1 MSVCKWTQAK
11 QERGSSALIGYWWWG
26 RLGNMGA
33 PRPPKTGSAFPED
46 LSSGPSLGVGP
57 SYLALTAEL
66 HSADQPTCCHSLAT
80 RPSPL
85 GPWRHDACLPSAPT
99 HTPLVL
105 SHRGR
110 ESGEQQTKQQT
121 SFPRDWCQGCALPGR
136 LPGSPAWH
144 PVEPVPGVRGQAF
157 WGESV
162 CPVLPWRQLSL
173 EALAELPEGSSWA
186 RAGVGDS

>member
-1 MSVCKWTQAK
+1 MVVGKA
-11 QERGSSALIGYWWWG
+11 
-26 RLGNMGA
+26 GNMGA
-33 PRPPKTGSAFPED
+33 SGPPKTGSVFAED
-46 LSSGPSLGVGP
+46 LSSGPSLGVEP
-57 SYLALTAEL
+57 SHLALTAEL
-66 HSADQPTCCHSLAT
+66 HSADQPTCCHFPAT

-105 SHRGR
+105 SRRGR
-110 ESGEQQTKQQT
+110 ESGERQTKQQT
-121 SFPRDWCQGCALPGR
+121 
-136 LPGSPAWH
+136 GSPPSRGTSARAVLFPEGFQAPPH
-144 PVEPVPGVRGQAF
+144 GILLSLFPGCGGRPF

-186 RAGVGDS
+186 RAGDRDS